1 MRIAKAMAFLARQKG
16 ASDAELREVINNPEL
31 AQKVLDAIDLKQR
44 LLEAEQNTTTNVALL
59 RVNPQRKVDA
69 NESKATDLE
78 SKVGA
83 NESKATDLE
92 TKVGAN
98 ESKATDLES
107 KVGANESKATDL
119 ETKADDNESK
129 VDASESKADASETKV
144 GASES
149 KIDDNESKIDDN
161 ESKIASSTVST
172 RKRADLFSLNDFLKV
187 GQYTYVL
194 LHFAH
199 LAYNLISLS

>member
-92 TKVGAN
+92 TK
-98 ESKATDLES
+98 
-107 KVGANESKATDL
+107 
-119 ETKADDNESK
+119 ADDNESK
-129 VDASESKADASETKV
+129 VDASESKADASETKAADLETKV

-149 KIDDNESKIDDN
+149 KIDDNG
-161 ESKIASSTVST
+161 SKIASSTVST